1 MVMASLWSNTSYNL
15 VEFLKLTE
23 LQSQKYFLCTYRF
36 FKSKLWICKFLLENN
51 VSNIFT
57 RDWDTD
63 VELNSSETAD
73 TSIISEEPRHRPR
86 LARWDLYWC
95 WCITRQREG
104 GWSRHEE
111 VGPAN
116 IYSKTH
122 LMVDDNLMRWP
133 STVRRDETH
142 SRENPMMAT
151 RQQYL
156 KLSSEILYIM
166 ISTVVLSEYLS
177 SNWGKYDI
185 GPVDKKKG
193 DKNWQWTFHF

>member
-15 VEFLKLTE
+15 VEFLKFTE

-122 LMVDDNLMRWP
+122 LMVEDNLMRWP

-156 KLSSEILYIM
+156 KLST
-166 ISTVVLSEYLS
+166 TVRYC
-177 SNWGKYDI
+177 I
-185 GPVDKKKG
+185 
-193 DKNWQWTFHF
+193 